1 MVLEAHPDF
10 FSGYFMRS
18 QLKRQL
24 NDLQGAE
31 RDYNLARNL
40 ESKAHSIATSDPEA
54 LASMG
59 GASESKET
67 RDQTDQDI
75 DKFNLLVTATTDTSE
90 DSKYQRQ
97 SRGRVQNL
105 NAPVEL
111 EPKFVLTYY
120 ENEFDV
126 RRPVYYSEIMDS
138 ANSLLSL
145 NWILK
150 VTNNESSLNE
160 MQIQSHFRS
169 IRNYSGMIEDE
180 PNNISLY
187 FGRAMDFMHI
197 QDYESALKDM
207 NKVIELNPNLLLG
220 HFARAIVRTNQLEYD
235 YQLSSGTTFS
245 DNSKTGIS
253 LPDKIGGTTKL
264 PEISVKS
271 VHYEEIL
278 KEYEKIIKID
288 PNFIYAYYNR
298 AEIFSIEKDFRAAI
312 SDYNKAIEIE
322 PQFAEAY
329 FNRGISK
336 LSIGETSGGLDDL
349 RKAGE
354 LGIVQSYSII
364 KRMQ

>member
-1 MVLEAHPDF
+1 M
-10 FSGYFMRS
+10 SS
-18 QLKRQL
+18 NLKRGL

-40 ESKAHSIATSDPEA
+40 ELNAHSLATT
-54 LASMG
+54 
-59 GASESKET
+59 ESKELASASEASERKET
-67 RDQTDQDI
+67 REQTDQDI
-75 DKFNLLVTATTDTSE
+75 DKFNLLVTAGEDTSE

-97 SRGRVQNL
+97 SRGRVQNI

-120 ENEFDV
+120 ENQFDV
-126 RRPVYYSEIMDS
+126 RRPVYYSEIMDR
-138 ANSLLSL
+138 ANNVLAL

-169 IRNYSGMIEDE
+169 IRNYSGEIEDD

-187 FGRAMDFMHI
+187 FGRAMDFIHI

-220 HFARAIVRTNQLEYD
+220 YFARAIIRTNQVEYD
-235 YQLSSGTTFS
+235 YQLSEETTFS
-245 DNSKTGIS
+245 DNRKTGIS
-253 LPDKIGGTTKL
+253 FSEKIAGTAKL
-264 PEISVKS
+264 PEISVNS
-271 VHYEEIL
+271 VQYEEFL
-278 KEYEKIIKID
+278 KEYEHIIKID
-288 PNFIYAYYNR
+288 PGFIYAYYNR

-329 FNRGISK
+329 FNRGIAK
-336 LSIGETSGGLDDL
+336 LSVGETSSGLDDL
-349 RKAGE
+349 RMAGE